1 MKKSLFFLIFGFC
14 LTFSA
19 SAQEFIIDTNFYA
32 PNSSSGFDFHFT
44 GNAVF
49 NDSLTVYYSVST
61 NDSIPQLL
69 FSDSVD
75 FTASTVVYPS
85 SFTYNPTDSTM
96 QINLG
101 TYPTKELILQLY
113 SIQSGEIKE
122 SIFVNIHN
130 LETVLE
136 DEE

>member
-1 MKKSLFFLIFGFC
+1 MKKSLFLFILGLHFA
-14 LTFSA
+14 FSS
-19 SAQEFIIDTNFYA
+19 SAQGFSIDTNFYT

-49 NDSLTVYYSVST
+49 NDSLKVYYTVVT

-85 SFTYNPTDSTM
+85 SFSYNPADSTM

-101 TYPTKELILQLY
+101 TYPDKELILQLY